1 MRRRD
6 FIAVLG
12 GAAAWPAQGHAQQSS
27 KVWLI
32 GFLGPAPAL
41 ASAPRV
47 EALRTGLRELGY
59 VEGKNAVIEF
69 RWAEGAAQ
77 MRELAAELVRLNVDV
92 IFATSSTEVEA
103 ARQATRTIPIVFA
116 THADPVGVG
125 HVASLPRPGGNA
137 TGLSVL
143 QTDLTA
149 KALEVLKVAVPHA
162 ARFGVLFSS
171 DAPSSG
177 PTLQAAESAA
187 ERLKVTLVPIA
198 VRAVEDFEKALA
210 RLARDRAAAVFVAA
224 SSLTVRSAPALL
236 AELALKQRLPT
247 MFGSRDNVAA
257 GGLMSY
263 APDQHDLTR
272 RAAIYIDKILRGT
285 APSELPV
292 EQASTYQLVI
302 NLKTAQALGITIP
315 PTLLARADEVIE

>member
-1 MRRRD
+1 MKRRQ
-6 FIAVLG
+6 FITGLAS
-12 GAAAWPAQGHAQQSS
+12 AAAWPAHAHAQQAS

-32 GFLGPAPAL
+32 GFLGPAPAT
-41 ASAPRV
+41 ASALRV

-59 VEGKNAVIEF
+59 VVGKNVVIEF

-103 ARQATRTIPIVFA
+103 ARQATRNIPIVFA
-116 THADPVGVG
+116 THADPVGIG
-125 HVASLPRPGGNA
+125 HVASLARPGGNA
-137 TGLSVL
+137 TGFSVL

-149 KALEVLKVAVPHA
+149 KALEALEDAVPRA

-177 PTLQAAESAA
+177 PTLQAAQSAA
-187 ERLKVTLVPIA
+187 ERLRVTLDPVP
-198 VRAVEDFEKALA
+198 VRAVDDFQDALA
-210 RLARDRAAAVFVAA
+210 RLARDRADAVFVAA
-224 SSLTVRSAPALL
+224 STLTVRSAPGLL

-263 APDQHDLTR
+263 APDHHELIR
-272 RAAIYIDKILRGT
+272 RAAIYIDKILRG
-285 APSELPV
+285 AKPSEIPV

-302 NLKTAQALGITIP
+302 NHRTAKALGLTIP